1 MPLIMLIFVR
11 QVSPRN
17 RYVADVLNKR
27 DVATLLIDLL
37 SVEEEISEA
46 ETRHL
51 RFNIPLLAD
60 RLIAISDW
68 IAANPL
74 TKQLKI
80 GYFGAS
86 TGGAAALM
94 AAATKPKNI
103 AGVISRGG
111 RPDLVERFLPFVEA
125 PTLFIVGEKDR
136 QVVALNQ
143 DALKQLTCA
152 ARLNIIPEASHLFE
166 EAGAL
171 EEVAFLAAD
180 WFSRYLPNF
189 KNQVERR
196 GAAM

>member
-1 MPLIMLIFVR
+1 
-11 QVSPRN
+11 
-17 RYVADVLNKR
+17 VADVLNKR

>member
-1 MPLIMLIFVR
+1 MLIFVR